1 MRPVNF
7 SMREGCHWHLSE
19 IFKAEKEF
27 GRIGVE
33 NKIIEFLD
41 LEGKEEYYTYLEDF
55 LQNVFEQNCAAR
67 MAVFQYLCAQYR
79 ICYTEAPA
87 YLHYMPNMMRYDSY
101 TGLLNDEDEYPYLSN
116 EVKNKLAEYEKLT
129 TEKTNNPIILLTEQ
143 IAEKDKQIESLMKL
157 LQKQKDTQQ

>member
-19 IFKAEKEF
+19 ILKAEKEF
-27 GRIGVE
+27 GHKAAE

-41 LEGKEEYYTYLEDF
+41 LEDGRDYYGFLEEF
-55 LQNVFEQNCAAR
+55 LCSVFEQECAAR
-67 MAVFQYLCAQYR
+67 MAVFQYLCAKHR

-87 YLHYMPNMMRYDSY
+87 YMHYMPNMTYDSY
-101 TGLLNDEDEYPYLSN
+101 TGLLNDENEYPYLSN

-129 TEKTNNPIILLTEQ
+129 TEKVNNPIILLTEQ
-143 IAEKDKQIESLMKL
+143 ITEKDKQIEALMQL
-157 LQKQKDTQQ
+157 LQKQKDNQQ